1 MLPYTKRLFLAV
13 SFFALIFSI
22 ASCEKAAEYLS
33 DLLEAEIK
41 IKQEF
46 DLDID
51 KIMPGGAAFFPT
63 GFTTDFITYTYV
75 FTLSDLDSS
84 INASTSN
91 IANFTRNDIKSAKVD
106 SVRIYFSA
114 ETPVTENNIEYI
126 KISARNNLMNAPL
139 PVSDTTV
146 KIYKIKQSNK
156 SDYAF
161 MMDLPVNPNQEFVQY
176 MKPPTTTI
184 DYIFEAKFKN
194 ELRFFATDKYKL
206 EFSYKFLFKK

>member
-1 MLPYTKRLFLAV
+1 MF
-13 SFFALIFSI
+13 SFRNTLIICSIFFFIFSI
-22 ASCEKAAEYLS
+22 SSCEKAAEYFS
-33 DLLEAEIK
+33 DLFEAEIK
-41 IKQEF
+41 IKQNF
-46 DLDID
+46 DLDINE
-51 KIMPGGAAFFPT
+51 IIPGGAALFPSGFPT
-63 GFTTDFITYTYV
+63 DYISYTYV
-75 FTLSDLDSS
+75 FNLSDLDSS

-106 SVRIYFSA
+106 SVRIYLSD

-126 KISARNNLMNAPL
+126 KISAKNNMMTAAL

-146 KIYKIKQSNK
+146 KNFKIKPSNNPE
-156 SDYAF
+156 YAF

-176 MKPPTTTI
+176 MKPPTKTI

-194 ELRFFATDKYKL
+194 ELIFFATDKYKL

>member
-13 SFFALIFSI
+13 SFFTLIFSI
-22 ASCEKAAEYLS
+22 TSCEKAAEYLS

-46 DLDID
+46 DLDIN
-51 KIMPGGAAFFPT
+51 KIFPLPPGSLPT
-63 GFTTDFITYTYV
+63 EFATDYIPYTYE
-75 FTLSDLDSS
+75 FKLKDLDSS

-106 SVRIYFSA
+106 SVRIYLPAS
-114 ETPVTENNIEYI
+114 TPVKENNIVYI
-126 KISARNNLMNAPL
+126 KISAKNNLMPVPL
-139 PVSDTTV
+139 PISETVSNF
-146 KIYKIKQSNK
+146 KIIPSNN

-176 MKPPTTTI
+176 MKPPTETI
-184 DYIFEAKFKN
+184 DYIFEAKFKDKLN
-194 ELRFFATDKYKL
+194 FILADKYKL